1 MRPSVRA
8 GATPKPGEITS
19 PASLPTPA
27 ELMQRAVGLFSSQ
40 AALAARLEVSGSHV
54 SRVLKGTAGLGAD
67 ACLRL
72 ADILGEDRT
81 VVLRACGHAA
91 LSSRLFAGAG
101 SNEPHRTREQIIMD
115 RLAGSDRLLV
125 QCLIDRLAGPADEGR
140 QAAAVVDVVASQK
153 GGER

>member
-1 MRPSVRA
+1 MKPSVRA
-8 GATPKPGEITS
+8 GATPKPSETTS
-19 PASLPTPA
+19 PAPVPTPA

-54 SRVLKGTAGLGAD
+54 SRVLKGTGLGAD

-91 LSSRLFAGAG
+91 LSSRLFAGAAG
-101 SNEPHRTREQIIMD
+101 EPSHTREQDIMD
-115 RLAGSDRLLV
+115 RLARSDRLLV
-125 QCLIDRLAGPADEGR
+125 QGLIDRLAGPAGEGY
-140 QAAAVVDVVASQK
+140 QAASVADVTASQK
-153 GGER
+153 GGGR